1 MLVNIHFFF
10 LWRAK
15 AQYSDLLF
23 LFLNFYTV
31 LRRAERDE
39 MRKIKFEATQIHLVL
54 SDVLVVVCYIAVFRV
69 VTQRSS
75 LLGALRD
82 DTKNCCL

>member
-1 MLVNIHFFF
+1 MLVGCGSKSCDIGSGNDRNSLGVETCNSRSMLVNIDFFF

-23 LFLNFYTV
+23 LFLNFYAV

-39 MRKIKFEATQIHLVL
+39 MRKIKFEATQIH
-54 SDVLVVVCYIAVFRV
+54 FF
-69 VTQRSS
+69 
-75 LLGALRD
+75 
-82 DTKNCCL
+82 K